1 MSSKSNDCSRRN
13 FLKQTALIGLGA
25 TALRCAPSM
34 GSSKVSAKVGIY
46 KADSYQAN
54 LTDVIK
60 RGLRDFNQLQI
71 KDKTIVLKPNLVEYF
86 DSHKVNTNP
95 LMVAAAAEAF
105 RSMGAREVI
114 VAEGPGHRRDT
125 EIL

>member
-1 MSSKSNDCSRRN
+1 MSSKSNDCSRRD
-13 FLKQTALIGLGA
+13 FFKLATLAGLGA
-25 TALRCAPSM
+25 TALRCSPKY
-34 GSSKVSAKVGIY
+34 GNTTAKVGIY
-46 KADSYQAN
+46 KADSYQTD
-54 LTDVIK
+54 LTSVIR
-60 RGLRDFNQLQI
+60 RGLRDFPQLQI
-71 KDKTIVLKPNLVEYF
+71 KDKRIVLKPNLVEYF

-95 LMVAAAAEAF
+95 MMVAAAAEAF